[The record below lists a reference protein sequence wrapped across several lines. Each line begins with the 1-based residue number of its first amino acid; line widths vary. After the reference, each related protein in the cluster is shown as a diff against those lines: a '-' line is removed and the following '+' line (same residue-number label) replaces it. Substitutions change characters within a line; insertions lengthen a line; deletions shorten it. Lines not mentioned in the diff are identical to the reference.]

1 MKENDEIKDLFAGFN
16 PQVGGSRDF
25 MNRLSRN
32 LDTIDMIKKH
42 NIAVRRVNRMA
53 AVIAVIAGFAAGVA
67 ATMLLPVLKG
77 AVGNVETLG
86 ISFFFMSTPDLVQ
99 TGLWLLVGV
108 VSVLVALS
116 AYDLSAGLLKARQK

>member
-1 MKENDEIKDLFAGFN
+1 MKENDEIKELFAGFN

-67 ATMLLPVLKG
+67 ATMLLPVLKA
-77 AVGNVETLG
+77 AVGTVETPG

-99 TGLWLLVGV
+99 AGLWLLVGV

-116 AYDLSAGLLKARQK
+116 AYDVSAGLLKARQM

>member
-67 ATMLLPVLKG
+67 ATMLLPVLKA
-77 AVGNVETLG
+77 AVGTVETPG
-86 ISFFFMSTPDLVQ
+86 ISIFFMPTPDLVQ
-99 TGLWLLVGV
+99 AALWLLVGV

-116 AYDLSAGLLKARQK
+116 VYDVSAGLLKARQK

>member
-16 PQVGGSRDF
+16 PPVGGSRDF

-32 LDTIDMIKKH
+32 LDTIDLIKKH

-67 ATMLLPVLKG
+67 ATMLLPVLKA
-77 AVGNVETLG
+77 AVGTVETPR
-86 ISFFFMSTPDLVQ
+86 INFFLMSAPDLVQ

-116 AYDLSAGLLKARQK
+116 AYDVSAGLLKARQK

>member
-77 AVGNVETLG
+77 AVGNVETPG

>member
-67 ATMLLPVLKG
+67 ATMLLPVLKA
-77 AVGNVETLG
+77 AVGNVETPG
-86 ISFFFMSTPDLVQ
+86 ISFFFMSTPDWVQ
-99 TGLWLLVGV
+99 AGLWLLVGV

>member
-1 MKENDEIKDLFAGFN
+1 MKENDDIKDLFAGFN

-67 ATMLLPVLKG
+67 ATMLLPVLKAAMG
-77 AVGNVETLG
+77 TVETPG

-99 TGLWLLVGV
+99 TALWLLVGV

>member
-16 PQVGGSRDF
+16 PQVGESRDF

-77 AVGNVETLG
+77 AVGNVETPG

>member
-1 MKENDEIKDLFAGFN
+1 
-16 PQVGGSRDF
+16 

-67 ATMLLPVLKG
+67 ATMLLPVLKA
-77 AVGNVETLG
+77 AVGTVETPG
-86 ISFFFMSTPDLVQ
+86 ISFFFMSVPDLVQ
-99 TGLWLLVGV
+99 TALWLLVGV

-116 AYDLSAGLLKARQK
+116 AYDLSAGLMKARQK

>member
-1 MKENDEIKDLFAGFN
+1 MKENDEIKELFAGFN
-16 PQVGGSRDF
+16 PRVVGSRDF
-25 MNRLSRN
+25 MSRLSRN

-67 ATMLLPVLKG
+67 ATMLLPVLKA
-77 AVGNVETLG
+77 AVGTVETPG

-116 AYDLSAGLLKARQK
+116 AYDLSSGLLKTGQK

>member
-32 LDTIDMIKKH
+32 LDTIDLIKKH

-67 ATMLLPVLKG
+67 ATMLLPVLKA
-77 AVGNVETLG
+77 AVGRVETPG

-99 TGLWLLVGV
+99 TALWLLVGV

>member
-1 MKENDEIKDLFAGFN
+1 MKENDEIKNLFAGFN

-53 AVIAVIAGFAAGVA
+53 AVIAIIAGFAAGVA
-67 ATMLLPVLKG
+67 ATMLLPVLKA
-77 AVGNVETLG
+77 AVGTVETPG
-86 ISFFFMSTPDLVQ
+86 ISFFFMPTPDLVQ
-99 TGLWLLVGV
+99 TALWLLVGV

-116 AYDLSAGLLKARQK
+116 AYDVSAGLLKARQM

>member
-1 MKENDEIKDLFAGFN
+1 MKENDEIKELFAGFN
-16 PQVGGSRDF
+16 PPVGDSRNF

-32 LDTIDMIKKH
+32 LDTIDLIKKH

-67 ATMLLPVLKG
+67 ATMLLPVLKA
-77 AVGNVETLG
+77 AVGTVEAPG
-86 ISFFFMSTPDLVQ
+86 ISFFLMSAPDLVQ

-108 VSVLVALS
+108 VSVLVTLS
-116 AYDLSAGLLKARQK
+116 AYDVSAGLLKARQK